1 MTDCQSKTS
10 RKRKS
15 NVRDG

>member
-1 MTDCQSKTS
+1 MLAATSKTSRES

-15 NVRDG
+15 A